1 MLQSMGPQRAG
12 PDLVTEQ
19 QQQHVSLS
27 LVQAKFYDNRTIFMH
42 CPSITLGIL

>member
-19 QQQHVSLS
+19 QQQHVSFS
-27 LVQAKFYDNRTIFMH
+27 LVQAKFCDNRTMFMH
-42 CPSITLGIL
+42 GPSIMLGTL